1 MLFKDPG
8 GISAASLIDQA
19 GLHVTRV
26 GGVELSDRNVNYA
39 VAGENA
45 TSQDMLGLIDYL
57 RESVLQR
64 LGVELATAVDIW

>member
-1 MLFKDPG
+1 L
-8 GISAASLIDQA
+8 
-19 GLHVTRV
+19 TRV